1 MVPECVPVWLAAA
14 ALEEYISRLSVRVP
28 DLCTLQILYVTETP
42 AGISAPPLR
51 YRHIP
56 LRVRQSA
63 RLDARPAATG
73 ALESARLDACFL
85 HQRVWVPLDA
95 AVTPVTLY

>member
-1 MVPECVPVWLAAA
+1 MNA
-14 ALEEYISRLSVRVP
+14 RLGLP
-28 DLCTLQILYVTETP
+28 PLLVTETP
-42 AGISAPPLR
+42 AGISAASLR

-56 LRVRQSA
+56 LWVRQGA

-85 HQRVWVPLDA
+85 HQRVCVPLDA
-95 AVTPVTLY
+95 AVTPVTLLLLPPLGQGFRGVSG